1 MRLVLITG
9 GTSGIGFALVEQYL
23 NHGYRVIFTGRNKQ
37 KVAETVQY
45 FSQYPNF
52 ILGQVVDVRNAVAMN
67 TFIQYVAQN
76 YGLDIVIANA
86 GIASNFIK
94 QVSLAEMAN
103 TIFSTNVNGVFNT
116 MHPSIE
122 VMMRKGE
129 GQIAIVSSLAS
140 YFGLKTSPYYASSKA
155 AIRVLAEGISPLL
168 KQHNIIL
175 STIIPGFIE
184 SKMVKQS
191 AIKKLPM
198 LMSAATASKIIFQ
211 GIKKRKRT
219 IIFPK
224 PMFALI
230 YVLSLLPLSVR
241 ELIMNKMLVFSK
253 KQ

>member
-23 NHGYRVIFTGRNKQ
+23 NHGYRVIFTGRNKE
-37 KVAETVQY
+37 KVAETVKY

-52 ILGQVVDVRNAVAMN
+52 ILGQVVDVRNMSEMN
-67 TFIQYVAQN
+67 TFIQYVAKN

-103 TIFSTNVNGVFNT
+103 IIFSTNVNGVFNT
-116 MHPSIE
+116 IHPSIE

-140 YFGLKTSPYYASSKA
+140 YFGLTNSPYYASSKA
-155 AIRVLAEGISPLL
+155 AIRVLAEGVSPLL

-175 STIIPGFIE
+175 STIIPGLVE

-191 AIKKLPM
+191 SFKKLPL
-198 LMSAATASKIIFQ
+198 LMSAEQASKIIFQ
-211 GIKKRKRT
+211 GIKKQKRT

-224 PMFALI
+224 RMFALT
-230 YVLSLLPLSVR
+230 YGLSLLPLTLR
-241 ELIMNKMLVFSK
+241 EFIINKMLASSK
-253 KQ
+253 K